1 MAFTGFF
8 AILDDITTLLD
19 DIASMTKVAAGKTSA
34 IVGDDLALNAKQ
46 LVHIEA
52 RRELSVVFAVALG
65 SLKNKLIL
73 IPAALVMS
81 MFAPFLIPVLLMVG
95 GAYLC
100 FEGAEKV
107 LHHRAHSE
115 RNSDG
120 KHTGDPTY
128 PKENVA
134 EEEQQKIQAA
144 IRTDFILSAEII
156 AIALGS
162 AATAPLIVQAGALTA
177 IGLGMTIVVYG
188 LVAAIVKADDCGLFL
203 IQRSGA
209 RFGARTSRA
218 LGRTI
223 IRATPIFMKAL
234 SILGTLAMFTVGG
247 GIIVHEIPLLHH
259 SFEDIISLV
268 SSTDSIVGG
277 ILSAFSSGI
286 AGFLIGSVIVL
297 GTRTTA
303 RRAR

>member
-8 AILDDITTLLD
+8 AILDDITALLD

-52 RRELSVVFAVALG
+52 RRELSVVFAVARG

-73 IPAALVMS
+73 IPAALLMS
-81 MFAPFLIPVLLMVG
+81 LFAPFLIPVLLMVG

-107 LHHRAHSE
+107 LHHRAHSQS
-115 RNSDG
+115 NTQG
-120 KHTGDPTY
+120 KHTGDPAS
-128 PKENVA
+128 PNENLAV
-134 EEEQQKIQAA
+134 EEQQKIQAA

-162 AATAPLIVQAGALTA
+162 AASAPLIVQAGALTV
-177 IGLGMTIVVYG
+177 IGVGMTIVVYG
-188 LVAAIVKADDCGLFL
+188 LVAAIVKADDLGLFL

-209 RFGARTSRA
+209 RLGAQTSRA
-218 LGRTI
+218 VGRAI
-223 IRATPIFMKAL
+223 IRATPTFMKAL

-247 GIIVHEIPLLHH
+247 GIIVHGIPLLHQTLEH
-259 SFEDIISLV
+259 TISL
-268 SSTDSIVGG
+268 
-277 ILSAFSSGI
+277 FSPSDGI
-286 AGFLIGSVIVL
+286 AGGTISALSSGAAGFIIGTVIVF
-297 GTRTTA
+297 GTRVNA
-303 RRAR
+303 HRAR